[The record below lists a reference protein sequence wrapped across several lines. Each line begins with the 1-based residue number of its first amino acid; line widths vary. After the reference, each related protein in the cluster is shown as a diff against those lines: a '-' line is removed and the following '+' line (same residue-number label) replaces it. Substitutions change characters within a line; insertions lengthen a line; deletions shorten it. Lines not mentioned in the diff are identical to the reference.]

1 MHHDGR
7 GVAQR
12 HAGTSEMELCVDV
25 GQHRSSGAHN
35 RAPARAGSRVA
46 APVMRLGFAVK
57 VLGEDLPSHDARRW
71 QSEPHLRVSLER
83 LEAILRYCDAQDIRM
98 YRMVT
103 GLAPYA
109 SHPDLPRFRSQPTDC
124 AEELAAV
131 GALARSLG
139 IRLST
144 HPGQYTVLNSEDE
157 RVQRLAVE
165 ELEVQAE
172 LLDGMG
178 LGPDAVVVLHVG
190 GGAGGKEAAID
201 RFLHGFEL
209 LSDAARA
216 RLVVEN
222 DDRTFGL
229 RDVLEVSSRIGRPV
243 VWDILH
249 HHCNDPDRI
258 PDREALELAL
268 GTWPRGVRPKIHY
281 SSPRTAVE
289 ERKGGRRV
297 LPPLRAHADMI
308 DPIGFERFAV
318 DTAAGLELDVM
329 LEAKAKDLAL
339 LRLREQLAARGATSA
354 VAVVASSKREEAA
367 RAKARDRG
375 TTGPPPSASPAAPRG
390 RRARAPPS
398 SAARAR

>member
-1 MHHDGR
+1 
-7 GVAQR
+7 V
-12 HAGTSEMELCVDV
+12 
-25 GQHRSSGAHN
+25 
-35 RAPARAGSRVA
+35 
-46 APVMRLGFAVK
+46 RLGFAVK

-71 QSEPHLRVSLER
+71 RSGPHLRVSLQR
-83 LEAILRYCDAQDIRM
+83 LEAILRYCDARDIRM

-109 SHPDLPRFRSQPTDC
+109 SHPDLPQFRSQPAEC
-124 AEELAAV
+124 APELAAA
-131 GALARSLG
+131 GELARSLG

-178 LGPDAVVVLHVG
+178 LGPEAVVVLHVG

-201 RFLHGFEL
+201 RFEHGFSL
-209 LSDAARA
+209 LSGAARA
-216 RLVVEN
+216 RLVIEN

-229 RDVLEVSSRIGRPV
+229 RDVLGLSARIGRPV

-249 HHCNDPDRI
+249 HHCNDPDGI
-258 PDREALELAL
+258 PDREALELAIA
-268 GTWPRGVRPKIHY
+268 TWPAGVRPKIHY
-281 SSPRTAVE
+281 SSPRTAIETRGKKV
-289 ERKGGRRV
+289 V
-297 LPPLRAHADMI
+297 LPPLRAHADTI

-339 LRLREQLAARGATSA
+339 LRLREQLAARG
-354 VAVVASSKREEAA
+354 VEL
-367 RAKARDRG
+367 G
-375 TTGPPPSASPAAPRG
+375 
-390 RRARAPPS
+390 
-398 SAARAR
+398 